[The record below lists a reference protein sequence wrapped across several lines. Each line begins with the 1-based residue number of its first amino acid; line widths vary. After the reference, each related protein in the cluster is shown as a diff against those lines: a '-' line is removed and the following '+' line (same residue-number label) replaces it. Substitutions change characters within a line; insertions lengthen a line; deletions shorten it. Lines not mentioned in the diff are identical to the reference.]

1 MKADL
6 NEQIRELIDGGARPV
21 SLTEIA
27 ARAPVTSLPVT
38 SLPVTSLRPAK
49 ALVRCHPR
57 RAAASAAAAGIAAAI
72 TVALLA
78 SPAGQGQA
86 GREQA
91 GHEQAGHEQAGQAGT
106 VLTAAMVRQVA
117 AASGTALAHSG
128 HLRITYS
135 NVSSLAPGSRG
146 AGTDDITFSGRNWNY
161 VSDQT
166 APPNGRSVNRFAG
179 GRLYYYGPGFVRH
192 AGDPLTWFR
201 ETNPAETRAVTAVTA
216 PDPRELLRVLDPA
229 ARFVRV
235 GYQVIGGIRVEQLR
249 ATRLGHLPGL
259 DALPAE
265 AAPVGRVTALD
276 VWVDS
281 HGVVRQLHLTS
292 QLNVTTSDRKKYLV
306 KENGTVKVKLG
317 PPGPVRHGVE
327 RASAWVSF
335 LDVGQ
340 PQTITAPAHAIPV
353 YGRG

>member
-1 MKADL
+1 MRTDL

-27 ARAPVTSLPVT
+27 GRPSLT
-38 SLPVTSLRPAK
+38 RRRPAQ
-49 ALVRCHPR
+49 ALVRRHPR
-57 RAAASAAAAGIAAAI
+57 RAAAVAASAAAVGVAAAI
-72 TVALLA
+72 TVTLLGA
-78 SPAGQGQA
+78 PA

-91 GHEQAGHEQAGQAGT
+91 GQGPSGWPGQSGHAST

-128 HLRITYS
+128 HMRITYS
-135 NVSSLAPGSRG
+135 NVSSLAPDSSG
-146 AGTDDITFSGRNWNY
+146 AGTDDITFSGRDWTY
-161 VSDQT
+161 AMDQT
-166 APPNGRSVNRFAG
+166 APPNGTSVNRFVG
-179 GRLYYYGPGFVRH
+179 GRLYYYGAGFVRH

-201 ETNPAETRAVTAVTA
+201 ETNPAEVRDVTAVTA

-235 GYQVIGGIRVEQLR
+235 GYQVIDGIRVEQLR
-249 ATRLGHLPGL
+249 ATRLAHLPGL
-259 DALPAE
+259 DALPGE
-265 AAPVGRVTALD
+265 AAPIGRVTSLE

-281 HGVVRQLHLTS
+281 HGVIRQLHLTS
-292 QLNVTTSDRKKYLV
+292 QLNVTTSSRKKYLV
-306 KENGTVKVKLG
+306 KENGTVKEKLG

-327 RASAWVSF
+327 RASASVSF
-335 LDVGQ
+335 LDIGQ
-340 PQTITAPAHAIPV
+340 PQAITVPAHAIPV

>member
-1 MKADL
+1 MRTDL

-27 ARAPVTSLPVT
+27 GRPSLTRRRRAQALTRR
-38 SLPVTSLRPAK
+38 RPAQ
-49 ALVRCHPR
+49 ALVRRHPR
-57 RAAASAAAAGIAAAI
+57 RAAAVAASAAAVGVAAAI
-72 TVALLA
+72 TATLLGA
-78 SPAGQGQA
+78 PA

-91 GHEQAGHEQAGQAGT
+91 GREPSGQSGQAST

-128 HLRITYS
+128 HMRITYS
-135 NVSSLAPGSRG
+135 NVSSLAPDSRG
-146 AGTDDITFSGRNWNY
+146 AGTDDITFSGRDWNY
-161 VSDQT
+161 SSDQT
-166 APPNGRSVNRFAG
+166 APPNGTSVNRFTG

-201 ETNPAETRAVTAVTA
+201 ETNPAEVRDVTAVTA

-235 GYQVIGGIRVEQLR
+235 GYQVIDGIRVEQLR
-249 ATRLGHLPGL
+249 ATRLAHLPGL
-259 DALPAE
+259 DALPGE
-265 AAPVGRVTALD
+265 AAPIGRVTSLE

-281 HGVVRQLHLTS
+281 HGVIRQLHLTS
-292 QLNVTTSDRKKYLV
+292 QLNVTTSSRKKYLV
-306 KENGTVKVKLG
+306 KENGTVKEKLG
-317 PPGPVRHGVE
+317 PPGPVRHGIE
-327 RASAWVSF
+327 RASASVSF

-340 PQTITAPAHAIPV
+340 PQAITVPAHAIPV
-353 YGRG
+353 YGHG